1 MSLMQEDNVRDQNM
15 VDFMVD
21 KWTNFAI
28 HHNPTPI
35 DNAWPAYGDNGIS
48 YVRLEDSK
56 IITQNDKVRDERLE
70 FWRQI
75 HSS

>member
-1 MSLMQEDNVRDQNM
+1 MI
-15 VDFMVD
+15 DFMVD

-28 HHNPTPI
+28 HHNPTPV
-35 DNAWPAYGDNGIS
+35 DNAWSAYGDNGIS

-75 HSS
+75 RSS

>member
-1 MSLMQEDNVRDQNM
+1 MSLMQEDNVRDQKM

-28 HHNPTPI
+28 HHNPTLI
-35 DNAWPAYGDNGIS
+35 DNAWPVYGDNGIS

>member
-1 MSLMQEDNVRDQNM
+1 MSLMQEDNLRDQKM

-75 HSS
+75 RSS